1 MSGYRSSGQQQP
13 STVKAKSYI
22 AETYLTE
29 KDRRALFV
37 HSRVSKAN
45 VNSLSD
51 FFMMTKKFQAS

>member
-13 STVKAKSYI
+13 STVKVKSYI

-37 HSRVSKAN
+37 HSRESQRRTLIHSVTF
-45 VNSLSD
+45 L
-51 FFMMTKKFQAS
+51 